1 MTSPSKVESVK
12 SMSQNL
18 LVSSMPP
25 QTLLSLNMR
34 NITSLFPGFAAGD
47 FAVLHGSPSVLSLT
61 SLLCVR
67 AQLPTQLEGLSSHVV
82 FVDGGNTLRLYQ
94 VSRLAQLHH
103 LNPRTVLERIHISR
117 AFTAYQM
124 AGLMMEKLEETVA
137 RYDAKLV
144 IASDIAGFFLDK
156 DIPEE
161 EARSIFSQATAYLAR
176 FVKEKQI
183 VLIATYPPHQ
193 NTSRNLF
200 LHALSCG
207 RANTVIALT
216 QTKYDRDFILEKHP
230 RYVLGSAE
238 FPSENLTLTEFME
251 GLGSGQDR

>member
-1 MTSPSKVESVK
+1 M
-12 SMSQNL
+12 QN
-18 LVSSMPP
+18 
-25 QTLLSLNMR
+25 
-34 NITSLFPGFAAGD
+34 IASLFPGFAAGD
-47 FAVLHGSPSVLSLT
+47 FAVLHGSPSVLSLM

-67 AQLPTQLEGLSSHVV
+67 AQLPTQLGGLSSHVV
-82 FVDGGNTLRLYQ
+82 FVDGGNTFRLYQ
-94 VSRLAQLHH
+94 VSRLAQLYHM
-103 LNPRTVLERIHISR
+103 NPRTVLERIHISR

-124 AGLMMEKLEETVA
+124 ASLIMEKLKEAVE

-144 IASDIAGFFLDK
+144 IVSDIAGLFLEK

-161 EARSIFSQATAYLAR
+161 EARSIFSQATAYVAR
-176 FVKEKQI
+176 FVKEKQLI
-183 VLIATYPPHQ
+183 LIATYPPHQ

-216 QTKYDRDFILEKHP
+216 QTKYERDFVLEKHP

-238 FPSENLTLTEFME
+238 FPSENLTLTEFMN
-251 GLGSGQDR
+251 G